1 MKNHSIMAASGLSRR
16 TAALIPAAVAC
27 VALAVCPLTSAASGQ
42 GTFTA
47 FDKPARELLAK
58 MTLEEKIGQMCQPD
72 QSALKSAEDI
82 EKYFLGSLLSGG
94 GSGPK
99 NEADYTLRGWTD
111 MVDGYQ
117 KHALKTRLGIPLL
130 YGADAVHGHNN
141 IPGATVFPH
150 NIGLGCADD
159 AALVEKI
166 QRVTA
171 EEVRATGINW
181 VFAPCVAVPR
191 DDRWGRTYEGYSES
205 PEIVK
210 ALGAAA
216 VRGFQGNNLAD
227 PLAVLAC
234 AKHYLADGGTSYG
247 TGHANGGHGLD
258 QGDTVCDEATLRKI
272 FLPGYVTTVA
282 AGVGTIMP
290 SYSSWN
296 GVKCSANKH
305 LLTDILKN
313 ELGFEG
319 FLISDYNAIDQITPD
334 YKKDVETAI
343 NAGIDMVMLTDQYAD
358 YCGKLKELVNEGRV
372 PMSRIDDAVTRI
384 LRVKFALG
392 LMEAKRWPL
401 ADRNLWK
408 TFGSTEHRTLAR
420 QAVRETL
427 VLLKN
432 QNNVLPLSKKVARL
446 HVAGVGADN
455 LGMQCGGW
463 TINWQGGMSNQIP
476 GGTTLLQA
484 LKNTVS
490 KDTQVTY
497 SKDGTGAEGAD
508 AAIVVLGEKPYAEY
522 EGDSASLALA
532 PENFQILANV
542 KKAGVPTA
550 VILLTG
556 RPVILGEIFDQ
567 AGALVAAWLPGSE
580 GQGVADVVFGDYQP
594 TGKLSHSWPRTASQL
609 PVNEGDKNYDPLFK
623 LGYHLSYGK

>member
-1 MKNHSIMAASGLSRR
+1 
-16 TAALIPAAVAC
+16 
-27 VALAVCPLTSAASGQ
+27 
-42 GTFTA
+42 
-47 FDKPARELLAK
+47 
-58 MTLEEKIGQMCQPD
+58 
-72 QSALKSAEDI
+72 
-82 EKYFLGSLLSGG
+82 
-94 GSGPK
+94 
-99 NEADYTLRGWTD
+99 
-111 MVDGYQ
+111 
-117 KHALKTRLGIPLL
+117 
-130 YGADAVHGHNN
+130 
-141 IPGATVFPH
+141 
-150 NIGLGCADD
+150 
-159 AALVEKI
+159 
-166 QRVTA
+166 
-171 EEVRATGINW
+171 
-181 VFAPCVAVPR
+181 
-191 DDRWGRTYEGYSES
+191 
-205 PEIVK
+205 VK

-463 TINWQGGMSNQIP
+463 TINWQGGMSNQIT